1 MLKNIRETREAR
13 DVMLSLLPTSGTLA
27 GISIGLMS
35 FANMKAKDTFETMVD
50 DLFLVAGIGFLA
62 VCYLIFFAMRRLESG
77 RIKDWVTVIDVIFL
91 ASLTLEVVSGFLL
104 LYEII

>member
-1 MLKNIRETREAR
+1 MLKNIRESREAR
-13 DVMLSLLPTSGTLA
+13 EVMLSLLPTSGTLA

-35 FANMKAKDTFETMVD
+35 VANIKAKGTFETIVD
-50 DLFLVAGIGFLA
+50 DLFLVSGIGFLA
-62 VCYLIFFAMRRLESG
+62 VCYLIFFAMRRVESE
-77 RIKDWVTVIDVIFL
+77 RIESWANVIDVVFL